1 MHARRYRNAAA
12 GPLKRFART
21 ERPLERCGRAV
32 ERAGIGHAGGKTWLS
47 SGTHE
52 LQIVYNLQF
61 GRYKRCMQQAN
72 ETLQVLRSRSLSS
85 VLQDEIE
92 QRILSGALGPGERV
106 NENALAEE
114 LGVSRGPIREACRGL
129 VESGLLTIIVNRGV
143 FVREV
148 SLKEAVDVY
157 NVRASLM
164 RLAGETLAERITDDE
179 LAVLRDLVERMD
191 EAEAADD
198 FDSFNALN
206 RDFHTRIVDYA
217 DNSRLRSIS
226 DGLVKELHLYRHRS
240 ILQGGGLHVSNREHK
255 QILAALGARDPDR
268 AGAAMEEHIKAGKQR
283 FLAATARDT
292 RAPDPR
298 DS

>member
-1 MHARRYRNAAA
+1 M
-12 GPLKRFART
+12 PK
-21 ERPLERCGRAV
+21 P
-32 ERAGIGHAGGKTWLS
+32 
-47 SGTHE
+47 
-52 LQIVYNLQF
+52 Q
-61 GRYKRCMQQAN
+61 
-72 ETLQVLRSRSLSS
+72 ETLQLLRSRSMSS

-92 QRILSGALGPGERV
+92 QRILSGALQPGERV
-106 NENALAEE
+106 NENALATE

-148 SLKEAVDVY
+148 SRKDAIDVY

-164 RLAGETLAERITDDE
+164 RLAGETLAERISADQ

-191 EAEAADD
+191 TAEADND
-198 FDSFNALN
+198 FDSFYALN

-217 DNSRLRSIS
+217 DNGRLRSLS

-255 QILAALGARDPDR
+255 KILSALEAGDPAR
-268 AGAAMEEHIKAGKQR
+268 AGAALEDHIKAGMQR
-283 FLAATARDT
+283 FLAATAQDT
-292 RAPDPR
+292 PNTE
-298 DS
+298 